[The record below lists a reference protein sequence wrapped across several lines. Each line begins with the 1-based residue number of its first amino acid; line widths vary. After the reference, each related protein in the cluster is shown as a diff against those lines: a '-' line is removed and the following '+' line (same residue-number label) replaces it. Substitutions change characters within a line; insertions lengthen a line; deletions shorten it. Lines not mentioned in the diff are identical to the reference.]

1 MRNAIVLV
9 AACAVLN
16 TAGKCDL
23 RPDDSMLRAEISKE
37 ELEAEPGYHQM
48 KAALINDVRV
58 WRQLENS
65 LDEGS
70 RKQPSEIKMEN
81 GVPTCSLDKAEFEI
95 YTLKSDLAD
104 QPYRIEETAF
114 LCRKEG
120 VYYYHYQGGPRK
132 LDIWLGPYKLV
143 RKRVKPDEK

>member
-1 MRNAIVLV
+1 MRKSFILL
-9 AACAVLN
+9 AACAICN

-48 KAALINDVRV
+48 KAALISDVRI
-58 WRQLENS
+58 WRQLEKS

-70 RKQPSEIKMEN
+70 RTQPSEIRIEN
-81 GVPTCSLDKAEFEI
+81 GVPTCSLDQSEFEV
-95 YTLKSDLAD
+95 YTLKSDLSD
-104 QPYRIEETAF
+104 QPYRIEETAY
-114 LCRKEG
+114 LCRKEN

-132 LDIWLGPYKLV
+132 LDVWMGPYKLV
-143 RKRVKPDEK
+143 RKRVKPEEK